1 MDADPARTSG
11 HLVGNGSLAR
21 LRHHALRHVR
31 YEVIGLIFLVMTV
44 NLADRAAMSIA
55 STPMSAELHLNHLQ
69 LGWIFSSFAWAYMLF
84 QLAGGWALDRFGA
97 KRTYTVAI
105 ILWSLFTAGVGFA
118 PLFSEH
124 TASVLIFALIFMIGA
139 AAAPCFPANSKIV
152 AAWFPTAERGTAS
165 AIFNATQYFAAA
177 VFTPLLAVLAANLG
191 WRSVFYVMGAVGIA
205 AGVLFAF
212 RLKSPRDHPGLTHE
226 EREVIRQGGAT
237 LDMDGRRKASAPQ
250 QPATET
256 SRVWT
261 ILHTLRQLLSNRM
274 LLGIS
279 LAQYCISTL
288 SFFFLMWFPV
298 YLVQERLISLLHA
311 GLIASIPA
319 ICGFSGGILGGLF
332 SDLLLRRG
340 HTLTFARK
348 TPIYAGMLM
357 ASAIVGCNYAN
368 ANWLVVVLMAF
379 AFFGK
384 GFGALGWAVIADISP
399 VNAAGLNASVFNTF
413 SSLAGITTPIAIGF
427 LVHTMHSFSGALV
440 FVGAH
445 ALLAIASYAIVV
457 GTIGRIEPI

>member
-1 MDADPARTSG
+1 
-11 HLVGNGSLAR
+11 
-21 LRHHALRHVR
+21 
-31 YEVIGLIFLVMTV
+31 
-44 NLADRAAMSIA
+44 
-55 STPMSAELHLNHLQ
+55 
-69 LGWIFSSFAWAYMLF
+69 
-84 QLAGGWALDRFGA
+84 
-97 KRTYTVAI
+97 
-105 ILWSLFTAGVGFA
+105 
-118 PLFSEH
+118 
-124 TASVLIFALIFMIGA
+124 
-139 AAAPCFPANSKIV
+139 
-152 AAWFPTAERGTAS
+152 
-165 AIFNATQYFAAA
+165 
-177 VFTPLLAVLAANLG
+177 
-191 WRSVFYVMGAVGIA
+191 
-205 AGVLFAF
+205 
-212 RLKSPRDHPGLTHE
+212 
-226 EREVIRQGGAT
+226 
-237 LDMDGRRKASAPQ
+237 
-250 QPATET
+250 
-256 SRVWT
+256 
-261 ILHTLRQLLSNRM
+261 
-274 LLGIS
+274 
-279 LAQYCISTL
+279 
-288 SFFFLMWFPV
+288 MWFPV
-298 YLVQERLISLLHA
+298 YLVQERHISLLHA